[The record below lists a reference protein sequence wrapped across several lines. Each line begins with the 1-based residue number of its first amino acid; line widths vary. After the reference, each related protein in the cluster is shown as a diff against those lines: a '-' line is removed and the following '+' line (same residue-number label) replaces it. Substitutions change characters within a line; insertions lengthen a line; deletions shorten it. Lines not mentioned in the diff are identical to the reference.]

1 MRRFLPLILLIVSV
15 LLDLTVLP
23 VLIRSR
29 YLPMMTLITAIE
41 FGLLLGRTRGS
52 LYGMI
57 GGLLIDI
64 LTGYPMGLRTVLYI
78 AAGYVSGVAG
88 RRFQRYILTPVVA
101 PLFAIAGYE
110 AVMGVYAA
118 MSGVSASG
126 ADIQD
131 ALIRIALQVVLI
143 QPLYLLYDRML
154 KPSWSRW
161 AGR

>member
-1 MRRFLPLILLIVSV
+1 MRRLLPVILLLVSV
-15 LLDLTVLP
+15 LLDLAVLP
-23 VLIRSR
+23 VLLDSR
-29 YLPMMTLITAIE
+29 YLPMMTLITVIE
-41 FGLLLGRTRGS
+41 LGLLLGRTRGS

-78 AAGYVSGVAG
+78 VSGYVSGFAG

-101 PLFAIAGYE
+101 PLICFLGYE
-110 AVMGVYAA
+110 ATMGITAA
-118 MSGVSASG
+118 LSGAGIDG
-126 ADIQD
+126 ADIQA
-131 ALIRIALQVVLI
+131 ALIRIALQVVLV
-143 QPLYLLYDRML
+143 QPLYLLYDRMI

>member
-1 MRRFLPLILLIVSV
+1 MRRVVPTVLLIASV
-15 LLDLTVLP
+15 LLDLAILP
-23 VLIRSR
+23 VLVRSR
-29 YLPMMTLITAIE
+29 YLPMMTLVTTIE

-64 LTGYPMGLRTVLYI
+64 LTGSPMGLRTVLYI
-78 AAGYVSGVAG
+78 AAGYASGVAR

-101 PLFAIAGYE
+101 PLIALAGYE
-110 AVMGVYAA
+110 TVMGAYAA
-118 MSGVSASG
+118 LTGASVSGT
-126 ADIQD
+126 DIRD
-131 ALIRIALQVVLI
+131 ALIRVALQVVLI

-154 KPSWSRW
+154 KPRWSRW

>member
-1 MRRFLPLILLIVSV
+1 MRRFLPVILTLVSV
-15 LLDLTVLP
+15 LLDLAVLP
-23 VLIRSR
+23 ILIWSQ
-29 YLPMMTLITAIE
+29 YLPMMTLITVIAL
-41 FGLLLGRTRGS
+41 GLLLGRTRGS

-78 AAGYVSGVAG
+78 ASGYVSGFAG

-101 PLFAIAGYE
+101 PLLCGLGYE
-110 AVMGVYAA
+110 AVTGLYAA
-118 MSGVSASG
+118 LSG
-126 ADIQD
+126 AGIDGAFIRA
-131 ALIRIALQVVLI
+131 ALIRVAVQVVLV
-143 QPLYLLYDRML
+143 QPLYLLYDRMI

>member
-1 MRRFLPLILLIVSV
+1 MRRFLPVILLLVSV
-15 LLDLTVLP
+15 LLDLAVLP
-23 VLIRSR
+23 VLIQSQ
-29 YLPMMTLITAIE
+29 YIPMMTLITVIE
-41 FGLLLGRTRGS
+41 LGLLLGRTRGS

-78 AAGYVSGVAG
+78 ASGYVSGFAG
-88 RRFQRYILTPVVA
+88 RRFQRYLLTPVVA
-101 PLFAIAGYE
+101 PLICILGYE
-110 AVMGVYAA
+110 AAMGLYAA
-118 MSGVSASG
+118 LSGAGIDG
-126 ADIQD
+126 ADIRA
-131 ALIRIALQVVLI
+131 ALLRVVLQVVLV

>member
-1 MRRFLPLILLIVSV
+1 MRRLLPVILLLVSV
-15 LLDLTVLP
+15 LLDLAVLP
-23 VLIRSR
+23 VLLDSR

-41 FGLLLGRTRGS
+41 LGLLLGRTRGS

-64 LTGYPMGLRTVLYI
+64 LTGYPMGLRTILYI
-78 AAGYVSGVAG
+78 VSGYLSGFAG

-101 PLFAIAGYE
+101 PLICFLGYE
-110 AVMGVYAA
+110 ATMGITAA
-118 MSGVSASG
+118 LSGAGIDG
-126 ADIQD
+126 ADIQA
-131 ALIRIALQVVLI
+131 ALIRVALQLVLV
-143 QPLYLLYDRML
+143 QPLYLLYDRMI

>member
-1 MRRFLPLILLIVSV
+1 MRRFLPLILLLMLV
-15 LLDLTVLP
+15 LLDLAVLP
-23 VLIRSR
+23 FLVQSQ
-29 YLPMMTLITAIE
+29 YLPMVTLIGTVE

-78 AAGYVSGVAG
+78 ASGYVSGVAG

-101 PLFAIAGYE
+101 PLISFLGYE
-110 AVMGVYAA
+110 AATGVYAWL
-118 MSGVSASG
+118 SG
-126 ADIQD
+126 AAVGGSDIRA
-131 ALIRIALQVVLI
+131 ALIRVAIGVVVV
-143 QPLYLLYDRML
+143 QPLYLLFDRIL
-154 KPSWSRW
+154 RPSWSRW

>member
-1 MRRFLPLILLIVSV
+1 LRRFLPVILLLVSV

-23 VLIRSR
+23 ILIRSQ
-29 YLPMMTLITAIE
+29 YIPMMTLITVIE
-41 FGLLLGRTRGS
+41 LGLLLGRTRGS

-78 AAGYVSGVAG
+78 ASGYVSGFAG
-88 RRFQRYILTPVVA
+88 RRFQRYLLTPVVA
-101 PLFAIAGYE
+101 PLLCILGYE
-110 AVMGVYAA
+110 AAMGVYAA
-118 MSGVSASG
+118 LSGAGIDG
-126 ADIQD
+126 ADIRA
-131 ALIRIALQVVLI
+131 ALLRVVLQVVLV